1 MRRIMIT
8 GAAGLIGRMLR
19 ARWQGRWPMVLVDRV
34 EMDPAGPD
42 ETVVRCDLTDALAMR
57 QAMQGVDAVVHL
69 GGVSTEAPW
78 DAIRDANIEGCY
90 QTFEAARIAGVR
102 RMVFASSNHAIGFY
116 PRATPLDGSEAVRP
130 DTRYGVSK
138 VFGEALARYYADKFG
153 LSAVCLRIGT
163 ARQPDEPGERRHL
176 ATWISHRDLAQLI
189 ERAIEADIHFEI
201 VFGASRNR
209 EGWWP
214 DEAARRIGYQPE
226 DSADDWRE
234 RVAEHANDLDPIA
247 RDLQGGIFCSWENTR
262 VRASGADAVA
272 VRQAGVG
279 ADRSSEETP

>member
-1 MRRIMIT
+1 MRRIMIP

-19 ARWQGRWPMVLVDRV
+19 ARWQGRWPMVLVDRA
-34 EMDPAGPD
+34 EMDPPGPD
-42 ETVVRCDLTDALAMR
+42 ETVVRCELTDADAMR
-57 QAMQGVDAVVHL
+57 AAMQGVDAVVHL

-78 DAIRDANIEGCY
+78 ESIRDANIEGCY
-90 QTFEAARIAGVR
+90 QTFEAARMAGVR

-116 PRATPLDGSEAVRP
+116 PRTARLDGSEAVRP

-138 VFGEALARYYADKFG
+138 VFGEALASLYADKFG

-176 ATWISHRDLAQLI
+176 ATWISHRDLAQLV

-214 DEAARRIGYQPE
+214 DEAARRIGYQPR
-226 DSADDWRE
+226 DSADDWRD
-234 RVAEHANDLDPIA
+234 RLAEHANDRDPIA

-262 VRASGADAVA
+262 MTGMAR
-272 VRQAGVG
+272 
-279 ADRSSEETP
+279 

>member
-116 PRATPLDGSEAVRP
+116 PRGTPLDGSEAVRP

-209 EGWWP
+209 ESWWP
-214 DEAARRIGYQPE
+214 DEAARRIGYRPE
-226 DSADDWRE
+226 DSADDWRG
-234 RVAEHANDLDPIA
+234 RVAEHANDRDPIA

-262 VRASGADAVA
+262 VRASGADALA

-279 ADRSSEETP
+279 AGRSSEETP